1 MNRSLPLA
9 IVAFVLSAGLY
20 AQDIKPCGTTE
31 AYMEILNNNPEIKAQ
46 REASEKEWAEIDEIL
61 HAQGYRNTGKSTGN
75 QKADNINKAQGVI
88 YYIPVVFH
96 ILHQNGS
103 ENISDAQVYSC
114 IDQVNKD
121 FSSLTADTANTQ
133 TPFKGLEADVEIQ
146 FRLAT
151 IDPNGN
157 CTNGINRYYDPN
169 TNWVKGSTPYNYT
182 WNRTKYYNV
191 YVVKTITSG
200 GQQGIAGYSSF
211 PGTNGAS
218 ADVTVMLHNY
228 VGNMGTSSPGNS
240 HTFTHENGHFFNLYH
255 IWDCC
260 TSVGTACGTDAV
272 GDTPQTKGYS
282 PGGCP
287 SGTGVQICNAG
298 VSENINNYMD
308 YSYCYTMFTAGQATR
323 MRNTIINNVGNVGRQ
338 NLGSASNGIATGI
351 TTPQVCV
358 PVPNFHATARTVCPN
373 YVITF
378 SDSSSNARPTSWNWS
393 FPGGTFQNGTTAT
406 DSMPKVSYAAAGTY
420 AVSYTATTSAGS
432 APITKNAYINVL
444 SNVASYNAQFVEGF
458 ETTTLPGTDWNV
470 YNGGGNDWTVSSAAA
485 ATGTKSTKLDNM
497 TNPAGN
503 VSILESTS
511 FDISGFITP
520 KLSFKYAYKLKA
532 TGDNDRLQ
540 VLTST
545 DCGSTWVSRWSRNST
560 TLANVTP
567 PSTSAFTPTSGQ
579 FATYTVNIN
588 GVAGSTNVRFRWVFT
603 SDYGGNGVVGNNL
616 FMDDINLW
624 DASLGITGAEELV
637 SLVIYPNPSSGSVTL
652 DMNLAEGHTISVN
665 VTDVLGRSIESIPS
679 KAYATGE
686 LSLSIGKEKVYQ
698 PGVYFVNMDVDGK
711 QITRKVIIQ

>member
-1 MNRSLPLA
+1 MKKPLSLTLA
-9 IVAFVLSAGLY
+9 IVLLSAGLN

-31 AYMEILNNNPEIKAQ
+31 AMQEHYKNHPEEKSAWDA
-46 REASEKEWAEIDEIL
+46 REALYEAQDAE
-61 HAQGYRNTGKSTGN
+61 AYKTGYGKNTN
-75 QKADNINKAQGVI
+75 QKNGPNQIQAPIL
-88 YYIPVVFH
+88 YIPVVVH
-96 ILHQNGS
+96 VMHQGGS
-103 ENISDAQVYSC
+103 ENISDAQV
-114 IDQVNKD
+114 KD
-121 FSSLTADTANTQ
+121 AIRILTRDFRQQNPDTTATVAA
-133 TPFKGLEADVEIQ
+133 FKTLAADVEVE
-146 FRLAT
+146 FKLAT

-157 CTNGINRYYDPN
+157 CTNGIIRHNSPN
-169 TNWVKGSTPYNYT
+169 TVWTSGQSSYYAYTGTTAGKWNPTKYLNIYTVKSISSGAAGYTYLPGTFGAGSAMDAIVILSTYMGSIGTGSAGTSRALTHEVGHWLNLPHVWGSTN
-182 WNRTKYYNV
+182 
-191 YVVKTITSG
+191 
-200 GQQGIAGYSSF
+200 Q
-211 PGTNGAS
+211 PGVSCGNEGVSDTP
-218 ADVTVMLHNY
+218 VTE
-228 VGNMGTSSPGNS
+228 GS
-240 HTFTHENGHFFNLYH
+240 NLV
-255 IWDCC
+255 CPL
-260 TSVGTACGTDAV
+260 TDASC
-272 GDTPQTKGYS
+272 GALEN
-282 PGGCP
+282 
-287 SGTGVQICNAG
+287 VQ
-298 VSENINNYMD
+298 NYMD
-308 YSYCYTMFTAGQATR
+308 YSYCSTMYTAGQSTR
-323 MRNTIINNVGNVGRQ
+323 MRNC
-338 NLGSASNGIATGI
+338 LGSTTSGRNNLVTTANNSATGI
-351 TTPQVCV
+351 TTPQVCA
-358 PVPNFHATARTVCPN
+358 PIANFRATVRTVCPN

-378 SDSSSNARPTSWNWS
+378 SDSSSNASPTSWNWS